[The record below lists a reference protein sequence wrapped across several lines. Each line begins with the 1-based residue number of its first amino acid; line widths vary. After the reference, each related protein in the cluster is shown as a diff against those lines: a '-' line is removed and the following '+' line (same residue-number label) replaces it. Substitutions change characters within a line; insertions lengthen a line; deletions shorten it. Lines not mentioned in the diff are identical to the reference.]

1 MMRWIG
7 AGMVTAACAAA
18 GLGFAAAT
26 RTALRQLSA
35 WIAALESMDSEIRC
49 RMTPLPE
56 VFTQLSQG
64 GGGVVAV
71 FFGCCA
77 GIMRS
82 DCALGVPP
90 VFRQAL
96 AQTRGL
102 EMSGRTRQTLLNL
115 SASLGRFDLEGQS
128 RAIALAA
135 DRLRQEQ
142 RELQAGAAARCRSYE
157 TIGVCAGLALAV
169 ILW

>member
-1 MMRWIG
+1 MVKWFG
-7 AGMVTAACAAA
+7 AALVTAACGTA

-26 RTALRQLSA
+26 RTALRQLAA
-35 WIAALESMDSEIRC
+35 WITALECLDSEARC

-56 VFTQLSQG
+56 VFAQLAQNG
-64 GGGVVAV
+64 ERAVAA
-71 FFGCCA
+71 FFAVCA
-77 GIMRS
+77 ETMRR
-82 DCALGVPP
+82 DRTLGVPL

-96 AQTRGL
+96 EQTRGL
-102 EMSGRTRQTLLNL
+102 ELTGQTRQTLLNL
-115 SASLGRFDLEGQS
+115 AVSLGRFDLEGQS
-128 RAIALAA
+128 RAIALAV

-142 RELQAGAAARCRSYE
+142 RTLQAGAAARCRSYE